1 MRLAHSLVA
10 SSWLP
15 LLFWISWSDAL
26 PRPQFEQEDNEVAT
40 SCGGDNGAPLIT
52 PCKESIRL
60 EYRTDYTLRCE
71 GSEPIIWWASHE
83 KPLVSSF
90 DNAAEDPQRP
100 YGLQLHLM
108 EVTADNVG
116 AYYCIKESEAARV
129 NSSTDEKLSEM
140 LGEMLNNDLAST
152 IYVFVNDPINLLVP
166 TGPIVH
172 ARQYTDVVIPC
183 KPSMPETEVLLT
195 FNGDVYSS
203 TTSGRY
209 DPKRGFTIEIR
220 SITDGGEYYC
230 EPALPSPD
238 NEEENTFILVRF
250 IGNGHIDTSG
260 LDSAPTTLLPPNIE
274 YNRVEAEVTADN
286 DNVNDEDFLTTV
298 TNTIQNGK
306 VALNSGAGLGRNET
320 ESEDRSKLLYPLR
333 HKRSPAR
340 LLAPMSPSPSPNL
353 GQANDRLN
361 KPSISS
367 TARNHVYANGTFT
380 LVCELSA
387 PQGVNY
393 DMSWSTPNSREKWS
407 LHEDSYHLGAGG
419 RITYTKPRFDNTMKN
434 NTHVVGSSK
443 LTVTQVRHTD
453 EGPYKCIVTDSFDR
467 QQFISYKIKVMQPNS
482 SYLDVREPAG
492 HYNVNEFANRTI
504 TMTAEFGGYP
514 QPSFKWYKP
523 DGSEIWQTEHNF
535 NIVSEESSTT
545 LRLHNAQLKDSGT
558 YVLKGTNGNVT
569 RSLEYNVSVMSS
581 PELSMEDVYVQ
592 AGNEAH
598 LDCLVRSFPPA
609 VVTFLFRPCT
619 LVPRWPTCATLNQNF
634 SFNVQPRPGLLTVDR
649 IYAVSFTPTEPG
661 ILTCAAQNL
670 VDGVPRMA
678 ITKSHVLMGNIA
690 ENMTIYGLDEH
701 RKIAKGD
708 EESFTCEALAY
719 HFDGNLQWYHNGEE
733 VEPSEALLIQTSHTN
748 YSYKSTLKFPS
759 MVDGDRGTYE
769 CRAHHIHQPREYD
782 SREIDVYVHDPKAP
796 QWVHTN
802 LNANSKMVKKL
813 GESLVLECR
822 SMAVPQAK
830 VRWFKD
836 GKELRETNLTHI
848 MDDQEKMLITHLYPY
863 DDGVYRCLV
872 ENRLGSIE
880 NSITVVIADMPGINQ
895 AWIWFGVLLLLI
907 LISLCAFLW
916 VRYHKEHKRNLAL
929 KAAGLANFE
938 EGAVEHINPAL
949 SLDEQADLLPYNRE
963 FEFPRD
969 NLKLGKQLGA
979 GAFGVVLKGEAKGI
993 RADEPTST
1001 VAVKMVKR
1009 TADNEVVRALVSEL
1023 KIMVHLG
1030 QHLNVVNLLGA
1041 VTKNIAK
1048 RELMVIVEYC
1058 RFGNV
1063 QNFLLRNRK
1072 CFINQISL
1080 VNDRIDPAI
1089 MIQRVSENFELNRDI
1104 NGGGGVVVGGLKYA
1118 NVGFPNHP
1126 YINHMNSVN
1135 NNYTQN
1141 HRRNS
1146 DNDPR
1151 SGTRAGRPGSAG
1163 YSYDR
1168 QTDTCATEATMM
1180 TTVPE
1185 DEHVMSNNSI
1195 QPAWRSNYKTDST
1208 EAMTVT
1214 TTDLVSWA
1222 FQVARGMDYLSSK
1235 KVLHG
1240 DLAAR
1245 NILLCEDNVVK
1256 ICDFGLARSMYRGD
1270 NYKKSESGKLPIKWL
1285 ALESLSD
1292 HVFSTYSDV
1301 WSFGIVLWELFSL
1314 AKVPYP
1320 GIDPNQELFNKLN
1333 DGYRMEK
1340 PPYAN
1345 QELYEIMLECWR
1357 KNPESRPLFAELE
1370 KRFATML
1377 GEDVAS
1383 HYLDLNNPYMQ
1394 TNMEYM
1400 KNQSTDYL
1408 ALMGSP
1414 DELAPAAPRYV
1425 NGHIVPDIRIEEL
1438 PDDYQAMSS
1447 PPDTSTAIYSPT
1459 RIDGDDMAPTANFTE
1474 FADFSPL
1481 QTTDTSF
1488 TFPDTAPTPPQS
1500 QRTNVGQHSP
1510 TLSNNMNSGLH
1521 KPLRK
1526 KNGLPTVDAADQAPE
1541 EIPMLHRTSTSDGE
1555 PSPEQGRRFN
1565 QALKQQ
1571 YVTPKPSPRHHVETK
1586 LNGDAE
1592 NYVNVKPPRKNLSNK
1607 PTASGGS
1614 SSSNNTEA
1622 FSNPSYQPLSALN
1635 EKEERRY

>member
-10 SSWLP
+10 SCWLP
-15 LLFWISWSDAL
+15 LLIWISWSAAL

-52 PCKESIRL
+52 PCKESIKL

-152 IYVFVNDPINLLVP
+152 IYVFVNDPLNLLVP

-250 IGNGHIDTSG
+250 I
-260 LDSAPTTLLPPNIE
+260 E
-274 YNRVEAEVTADN
+274 
-286 DNVNDEDFLTTV
+286 
-298 TNTIQNGK
+298 
-306 VALNSGAGLGRNET
+306 
-320 ESEDRSKLLYPLR
+320 
-333 HKRSPAR
+333 
-340 LLAPMSPSPSPNL
+340 
-353 GQANDRLN
+353 ANDRLN

-393 DMSWSTPNSREKWS
+393 DMSWSTPNSRDKWT
-407 LHEDSYHLGAGG
+407 LHEDSYHLGSGG

-443 LTVTQVRHTD
+443 LTVTQVQRTD

-619 LVPRWPTCATLNQNF
+619 LVPRWPTCSTLNQNF
-634 SFNVQPRPGLLTVDR
+634 SLPAVREAFKFNVQPRPGLLTVDR

-678 ITKSHVLMGNIA
+678 TTKSHVLMGNIA

-733 VEPSEALLIQTSHTN
+733 LEPSEALLIQTSHTN

-759 MVDGDRGTYE
+759 MGDGDRGTYE

-848 MDDQEKMLITHLYPY
+848 MDDQEKMLITHLYPH

-916 VRYHKEHKRNLAL
+916 VRYQKEHKRNLAL

-1089 MIQRVSENFELNRDI
+1089 MIQRVSENFELN
-1104 NGGGGVVVGGLKYA
+1104 
-1118 NVGFPNHP
+1118 
-1126 YINHMNSVN
+1126 
-1135 NNYTQN
+1135 
-1141 HRRNS
+1141 RNS

-1500 QRTNVGQHSP
+1500 QRSNVGQHSP

-1614 SSSNNTEA
+1614 NNTEA

>member
-1 MRLAHSLVA
+1 MRLAHSVVA
-10 SSWLP
+10 SCWLP
-15 LLFWISWSDAL
+15 LLIWMSRSNAL
-26 PRPQFEQEDNEVAT
+26 PRPQFEQEDNEVST
-40 SCGGDNGAPLIT
+40 NCGGDNGAPLIT
-52 PCKESIRL
+52 PCKESIKL
-60 EYRTDYTLRCE
+60 EYRTNYTLRCE
-71 GSEPIIWWASHE
+71 ASEPIIWWASHE
-83 KPLVSSF
+83 SSLVSSF
-90 DNAAEDPQRP
+90 DNTEEDPQRP
-100 YGLQLHLM
+100 YGLQLHLI

-116 AYYCIKESEAARV
+116 AYYCIKESSAE
-129 NSSTDEKLSEM
+129 SLTSGPDEKLGEM
-140 LGEMLNNDLAST
+140 LGEMVNNDLAST

-166 TGPIVH
+166 TAPIVH

-195 FNGDVYSS
+195 FNSDGKISS
-203 TTSGRY
+203 LRPALGMHSFYHNSTY
-209 DPKRGFTIEIR
+209 DPRWGFTLHIIAKPPP
-220 SITDGGEYYC
+220 SIFCDGDMFDIHY
-230 EPALPSPD
+230 
-238 NEEENTFILVRF
+238 
-250 IGNGHIDTSG
+250 
-260 LDSAPTTLLPPNIE
+260 
-274 YNRVEAEVTADN
+274 
-286 DNVNDEDFLTTV
+286 
-298 TNTIQNGK
+298 
-306 VALNSGAGLGRNET
+306 
-320 ESEDRSKLLYPLR
+320 SK
-333 HKRSPAR
+333 
-340 LLAPMSPSPSPNL
+340 
-353 GQANDRLN
+353 ANDRLN

-367 TARNHVYANGTFT
+367 TPGKHVIVNGTFT

-393 DMSWSTPNSREKWS
+393 EMSWSTPNSKKKWT
-407 LHEDSYHLGAGG
+407 LHEDAYHLDPQG
-419 RITYTKPRFDNTMKN
+419 RISYTKPRFDNTMKN
-434 NTHVVGSSK
+434 STHVVGSSR
-443 LTVTQVRHTD
+443 LTVTQAQESD
-453 EGPYKCIVTDSFDR
+453 EGTYKCTVTDSFDR
-467 QQFISYKIKVMQPNS
+467 LQFTTYKMKVMQPNTT
-482 SYLDVREPAG
+482 YLDVREPAG

-504 TMTAEFGGYP
+504 TMTAEFSGFP
-514 QPSFKWYKP
+514 QPIFKWYRP
-523 DGSEIWQTEHNF
+523 DGSEFWETGHNF
-535 NIVSEESSTT
+535 NIESTESSTT
-545 LRLHNAQLKDSGT
+545 LRLHNVQLKDSGT
-558 YVLKGTNGNVT
+558 YVLKGKVPESNVT
-569 RSLEYNVSVMSS
+569 RVLKYNVSVMSS
-581 PELSMEDVYVQ
+581 PELSMDDVYVE

-598 LDCLVRSFPPA
+598 LDCLVRSYPPA
-609 VVTFLFRPCT
+609 VVTFLFRPCK
-619 LVPRWPTCATLNQNF
+619 LVPRWPTCNSLNQNF
-634 SFNVQPRPGLLTVDR
+634 SSPDVQKTFKFNVQPRPGLLSVER

-661 ILTCAAQNL
+661 ILSCAAQNL

-678 ITKSHVLMGNIA
+678 ITKSHVLIGNIA
-690 ENMTIYGLDEH
+690 EKMTIYGLDEN

-719 HFDGNLQWYHNGEE
+719 HFDGTLTWYHNGEE
-733 VEPSEALLIQTSHTN
+733 VEASEALLIQTSHSD
-748 YSYKSTLKFPS
+748 YSYKSTLKFPA
-759 MVDGDRGTYE
+759 MGDGDRGTYE
-769 CRAHHIHQPREYD
+769 CRAHHIHNHTQYD

-796 QWVHTN
+796 HWVHTN
-802 LNANSKMVKKL
+802 LNANSKMEKKL
-813 GESLVLECR
+813 GESLALECR
-822 SMAVPQAK
+822 SMAVPKAK

-836 GKELRETNLTHI
+836 GKELQETNLTHI
-848 MDDQEKMLITHLYPY
+848 IEDEEKLLITHLYPY
-863 DDGVYRCLV
+863 DDGIYRCLV

-880 NSITVVIADMPGINQ
+880 NSITVVIADMPGINK
-895 AWIWFGVLLLLI
+895 AWIWFGVMLFLI
-907 LISLCAFLW
+907 LISLCAFLA
-916 VRYHKEHKRNLAL
+916 VRYHKERKRHLAL

-938 EGAVEHINPAL
+938 EGAVEHINPSL
-949 SLDEQADLLPYNRE
+949 SLDEQADLLPYDQK
-963 FEFPRD
+963 FEFARD
-969 NLKLGKQLGA
+969 SLKLGKQLGA

-993 RADEPTST
+993 RTDEPTST

-1072 CFINQISL
+1072 FFINQISP

-1089 MIQRVSENFELNRDI
+1089 MVQRVSETFELHRDV
-1104 NGGGGVVVGGLKYA
+1104 NGGGLKYA

-1168 QTDTCATEATMM
+1168 QTDTCATEATVM
-1180 TTVPE
+1180 TTVPD

-1256 ICDFGLARSMYRGD
+1256 ICDFGLARSMYRGE

-1345 QELYEIMLECWR
+1345 QEIYEIMLECWR
-1357 KNPESRPLFAELE
+1357 KSPESRPLFAELE

-1377 GEDVAS
+1377 GEDVTN

-1400 KNQSTDYL
+1400 KSQSTDYL

-1414 DELAPAAPRYV
+1414 DEPAPAAPRYV
-1425 NGHIVPDIRIEEL
+1425 NGHIVPDIH
-1438 PDDYQAMSS
+1438 A
-1447 PPDTSTAIYSPT
+1447 
-1459 RIDGDDMAPTANFTE
+1459 
-1474 FADFSPL
+1474 
-1481 QTTDTSF
+1481 
-1488 TFPDTAPTPPQS
+1488 TPPQP
-1500 QRTNVGQHSP
+1500 QRLVGQHSP
-1510 TLSNNMNSGLH
+1510 TLSNNMNSSVH

-1526 KNGLPTVDAADQAPE
+1526 KNGLPTVDTADQAPE
-1541 EIPMLHRTSTSDGE
+1541 EIPMLHRTSTSDTE
-1555 PSPEQGRRFN
+1555 QSPEQGRRFN

-1586 LNGDAE
+1586 LNGESE
-1592 NYVNVKPPRKNLSNK
+1592 NYVNVKPPRKNLVNK
-1607 PTASGGS
+1607 PTTTGGTS
-1614 SSSNNTEA
+1614 NTEA
-1622 FSNPSYQPLSALN
+1622 FSNPSYQPLSGVN
-1635 EKEERRY
+1635 EKVDRRY

>member
-10 SSWLP
+10 SCWLP
-15 LLFWISWSDAL
+15 LLIWISWSAAL

-52 PCKESIRL
+52 PCKESIKL

-152 IYVFVNDPINLLVP
+152 IYVFVNDPLNLLVP

-195 FNGDVYSS
+195 FNGDNDTKGNISS
-203 TTSGRY
+203 LHPDLLGLHSFCHNSSY
-209 DPKRGFTIEIR
+209 DPRYGFTLHVIAKPPP
-220 SITDGGEYYC
+220 SISC
-230 EPALPSPD
+230 
-238 NEEENTFILVRF
+238 
-250 IGNGHIDTSG
+250 H
-260 LDSAPTTLLPPNIE
+260 
-274 YNRVEAEVTADN
+274 N
-286 DNVNDEDFLTTV
+286 DIFD
-298 TNTIQNGK
+298 IHY
-306 VALNSGAGLGRNET
+306 
-320 ESEDRSKLLYPLR
+320 SK
-333 HKRSPAR
+333 
-340 LLAPMSPSPSPNL
+340 
-353 GQANDRLN
+353 ANDRLN

-393 DMSWSTPNSREKWS
+393 DMSWSTPNSRDKWT
-407 LHEDSYHLGAGG
+407 LHEDSYHLGSGG

-443 LTVTQVRHTD
+443 LTVTQVQRTD

-619 LVPRWPTCATLNQNF
+619 LVPRWPTCSTLNQNF

-678 ITKSHVLMGNIA
+678 TTKSHVLMGNIA

-733 VEPSEALLIQTSHTN
+733 LEPSEALLIQTSHTN

-759 MVDGDRGTYE
+759 MGDGDRGTYE

-848 MDDQEKMLITHLYPY
+848 MDDQEKMLITHLYPH

-916 VRYHKEHKRNLAL
+916 VRYQKEHKRNLAL

-1089 MIQRVSENFELNRDI
+1089 MIQRVSENFELN
-1104 NGGGGVVVGGLKYA
+1104 
-1118 NVGFPNHP
+1118 
-1126 YINHMNSVN
+1126 
-1135 NNYTQN
+1135 
-1141 HRRNS
+1141 RNS

-1500 QRTNVGQHSP
+1500 QRSNVGQHSP

-1614 SSSNNTEA
+1614 NNTEA

>member
-250 IGNGHIDTSG
+250 I
-260 LDSAPTTLLPPNIE
+260 E
-274 YNRVEAEVTADN
+274 
-286 DNVNDEDFLTTV
+286 
-298 TNTIQNGK
+298 
-306 VALNSGAGLGRNET
+306 
-320 ESEDRSKLLYPLR
+320 
-333 HKRSPAR
+333 
-340 LLAPMSPSPSPNL
+340 
-353 GQANDRLN
+353 ANDRLN

-1089 MIQRVSENFELNRDI
+1089 MIQRVSENFELNR
-1104 NGGGGVVVGGLKYA
+1104 
-1118 NVGFPNHP
+1118 
-1126 YINHMNSVN
+1126 
-1135 NNYTQN
+1135 
-1141 HRRNS
+1141 NS

>member
-10 SSWLP
+10 SCWLP
-15 LLFWISWSDAL
+15 LLIWISWSAAL

-52 PCKESIRL
+52 PCKESIKL

-152 IYVFVNDPINLLVP
+152 IYVFVNDPLNLLVP

-195 FNGDVYSS
+195 FNGDNDTKGNISS
-203 TTSGRY
+203 LHPDLLGLHSFCHNSSY
-209 DPKRGFTIEIR
+209 DPRYGFTLHVIAKPPP
-220 SITDGGEYYC
+220 SISC
-230 EPALPSPD
+230 
-238 NEEENTFILVRF
+238 
-250 IGNGHIDTSG
+250 H
-260 LDSAPTTLLPPNIE
+260 
-274 YNRVEAEVTADN
+274 N
-286 DNVNDEDFLTTV
+286 DIFD
-298 TNTIQNGK
+298 IHY
-306 VALNSGAGLGRNET
+306 
-320 ESEDRSKLLYPLR
+320 SK
-333 HKRSPAR
+333 
-340 LLAPMSPSPSPNL
+340 
-353 GQANDRLN
+353 ANDRLN

-393 DMSWSTPNSREKWS
+393 DMSWSTPNSRDKWT
-407 LHEDSYHLGAGG
+407 LHEDSYHLGSGG

-443 LTVTQVRHTD
+443 LTVTQVQRTD

-619 LVPRWPTCATLNQNF
+619 LVPRWPTCSTLNQNF
-634 SFNVQPRPGLLTVDR
+634 SLPAVREAFKFNVQPRPGLLTVDR

-678 ITKSHVLMGNIA
+678 TTKSHVLMGNIA

-733 VEPSEALLIQTSHTN
+733 LEPSEALLIQTSHTN

-759 MVDGDRGTYE
+759 MGDGDRGTYE

-848 MDDQEKMLITHLYPY
+848 MDDQEKMLITHLYPH

-916 VRYHKEHKRNLAL
+916 VRYQKEHKRNLAL

-1089 MIQRVSENFELNRDI
+1089 MIQRVSENFELN
-1104 NGGGGVVVGGLKYA
+1104 
-1118 NVGFPNHP
+1118 
-1126 YINHMNSVN
+1126 
-1135 NNYTQN
+1135 
-1141 HRRNS
+1141 RNS

-1500 QRTNVGQHSP
+1500 QRSNVGQHSP

-1614 SSSNNTEA
+1614 NNTEA